1 MSGNSNFFQTLKQL
15 TEEKGISIE
24 ILVGAIEDALVM
36 AYRRNFPDSKSEV
49 RVRLNRQNGE
59 FKVYRQDH
67 VVETPSEETPGIT
80 LAEAHERNPEAAVG
94 DTLEE
99 DVTPDSFGRIA
110 AQTAKQVVSQK
121 LKEAERNVI
130 YKEFTDKVGLVLSGK
145 VQRVER
151 GNVIV
156 EIAGTEA
163 VLTHREQIPGE
174 SFRPNDRVKCYV
186 AEVKVTSKG
195 PQILLSRTHA
205 KFVQTLFEMQIPE
218 IIDKIVEVKAIA
230 REASYRTK
238 IAVHSRNSRVD
249 PVGACVGLKGNR
261 IKGIVDEL
269 NGEKIDI
276 IRYSENLA
284 EYVTNALSP
293 AKIQSIEILDDGK
306 LAQVVVPAAQLSLA
320 IGKEGMNVKL
330 AAKLTN
336 VKIEIRN
343 EKETTDTSAR
353 QDRPEGQ
360 G

>member
-1 MSGNSNFFQTLKQL
+1 
-15 TEEKGISIE
+15 
-24 ILVGAIEDALVM
+24 
-36 AYRRNFPDSKSEV
+36 
-49 RVRLNRQNGE
+49 
-59 FKVYRQDH
+59 
-67 VVETPSEETPGIT
+67 
-80 LAEAHERNPEAAVG
+80 
-94 DTLEE
+94 
-99 DVTPDSFGRIA
+99 
-110 AQTAKQVVSQK
+110 
-121 LKEAERNVI
+121 
-130 YKEFTDKVGLVLSGK
+130 
-145 VQRVER
+145 
-151 GNVIV
+151 
-156 EIAGTEA
+156 